1 MCLFLTNKHSYFT
14 VSGQHARAHGSHRQP
29 GNSNLGVRAPAKM
42 LTKGSIPVPYL
53 LTTDVY
59 TRLDCDQR
67 VWGRDCHSDTNLA
80 ISKRMMLHI
89 TEPSLDHQMFGR
101 PCDISVMGPRM
112 KCSRED

>member
-1 MCLFLTNKHSYFT
+1 MVWLMSTPTTFL
-14 VSGQHARAHGSHRQP
+14 VPEA
-29 GNSNLGVRAPAKM
+29 SNM
-42 LTKGSIPVPYL
+42 
-53 LTTDVY
+53 TDVY
-59 TRLDCDQR
+59 TRLDWDQR
-67 VWGRDCHSDTNLA
+67 VWSRDCHSDTNLA